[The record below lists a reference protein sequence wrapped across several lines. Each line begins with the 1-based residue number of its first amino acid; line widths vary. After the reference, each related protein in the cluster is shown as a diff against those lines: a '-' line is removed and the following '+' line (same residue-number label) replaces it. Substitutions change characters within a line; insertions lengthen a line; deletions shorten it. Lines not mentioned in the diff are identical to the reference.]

1 MLVRKGFTMT
11 GSEALWAVVGRARL
25 LVLAGFAS
33 IALLLAAASAQ
44 AATCDYT
51 WGGSPGGDWMTAGNW
66 AGGSLPAANSNVCI
80 ATGSAVLTDT
90 SANAPHL
97 ASLTISG
104 TGGLTVRIHQVLV
117 SASTTIGP
125 NASLTLDGTYSGANA
140 GNASLGGGPVLNQ
153 GTITMEG
160 TGYQATLYGTVTN
173 QGTINVPFG
182 SVSLGQGDNGGTGS
196 FTNEGTINIAAP
208 SPSYPND
215 PAAIT
220 AIGYPFTNAS
230 GTINNAGTFTVEGAA
245 GVTGAFSQGN
255 GSITG
260 NAVNI
265 TAGNQGGRPSLAW
278 TGDGPASFYVGNSAG
293 AVPMSGNLAV
303 GQSLTVAIGTGMEE
317 SGSFTNAGTITLN
330 GNYPGCCGGAASI
343 IIDSG
348 AMTNT
353 GTITATSN
361 DVTTQFNGSVV
372 NDGTITVTPGTE
384 LEETTGSFVNGAFGT
399 LAPQISSS
407 GLGVFTFDN
416 GVGFT
421 ASGTLAPTLEGG
433 FTPTT
438 GQAFKVVTGGSLSG
452 QFSAVSNGFGADY
465 SHSGMINAVYGQT
478 TTSTPPPTNSTS
490 AAARVGK
497 VSGGA
502 GRLTINLSC
511 PAGGESCA
519 TATITAT
526 VVEHLKRGRLTAV
539 TARARAR
546 TKTVVIARV
555 RVTLRA
561 GTSRTVTV
569 TLNGAGRAL
578 LAKLGRLKTLVTVTA
593 NGRTRSRAIVTITTP
608 RRHRK

>member
-1 MLVRKGFTMT
+1 MT
-11 GSEALWAVVGRARL
+11 RSEGLGAVVGRARWP
-25 LVLAGFAS
+25 VLAALAS
-33 IALLLAAASAQ
+33 IALVLAAASGAR

-51 WGGSPGGDWMTAGNW
+51 WGGSTSGDWMTAGNW
-66 AGGSLPAANSNVCI
+66 AGGSLPVANSNVCI
-80 ATGSAVLTDT
+80 ASGSAVLSDT

-182 SVSLGQGDNGGTGS
+182 NVSLGQGGNGGTGS
-196 FTNEGTINIAAP
+196 FTNEGSINIAAP
-208 SPSYPND
+208 SSSYPSD

-230 GTINNAGTFTVEGAA
+230 GTINNQGTFTVEGAN

-265 TAGNQGGRPSLAW
+265 IGGNQGGRPSLSF
-278 TGDGPASFYVGNSAG
+278 TGEGPASFYGGNAVG
-293 AVPMSGNLAV
+293 AVPMNGNLAA

-317 SGSFTNAGTITLN
+317 SGSFTNAGSITLN
-330 GNYPGCCGGAASI
+330 GDYPGCCGGAASI

-353 GTITATSN
+353 GTITATTN
-361 DVTTQFNGSVV
+361 DAPTQLIGSVV
-372 NDGTITVTPGTE
+372 NQGTIIATPGTQ
-384 LEETTGSFVNGAFGT
+384 LEQTTGSFLNESSGTLVPQISGSGFGSFAFDSGVTFTAGGT
-399 LAPQISSS
+399 LAPALQ
-407 GLGVFTFDN
+407 
-416 GVGFT
+416 
-421 ASGTLAPTLEGG
+421 GG
-433 FTPTT
+433 FIPTA
-438 GQAFKVVTGGSLSG
+438 GQAFKVITGGALTG
-452 QFSAVSNGFGADY
+452 RFAAIANGFGADY
-465 SHSGMINAVYGQT
+465 SQAGAISAVYGQT
-478 TTSTPPPTNSTS
+478 TTSPPPPPPTTAS
-490 AAARVGK
+490 AAATAHVGK

-502 GRLTINLSC
+502 GRLTIKLSC
-511 PAGGESCA
+511 PAGGDSCA
-519 TATITAT
+519 MATITAT
-526 VVEHLKRGRLTAV
+526 VVEHLKRGRLTGV
-539 TARARAR
+539 SARGRAR
-546 TKTVVIARV
+546 TKTVVIAQAH
-555 RVTLRA
+555 VTLGA
-561 GTSRTVTV
+561 GAGRTVTL
-569 TLNGAGRAL
+569 TLNGTGKAL
-578 LAKLGRLKTLVTVTA
+578 LAKLGRLKAV
-593 NGRTRSRAIVTITTP
+593 VTITASGKTLSRATVAITKP
-608 RRHRK
+608 RRHVK